1 MTYTWTLK
9 KIDLLTLL
17 AYQNEMVKSG
27 SNDVR
32 ISIELA
38 KPTIE
43 NVQVYCVLIHDR
55 LVEYSYKPL
64 NGLVQRIV

>member
-1 MTYTWTLK
+1 
-9 KIDLLTLL
+9 
-17 AYQNEMVKSG
+17 MVKSG
-27 SNDVR
+27 PIDVR
-32 ISIELA
+32 ISIELT

-55 LVEYSYKPL
+55 LVEYNPL